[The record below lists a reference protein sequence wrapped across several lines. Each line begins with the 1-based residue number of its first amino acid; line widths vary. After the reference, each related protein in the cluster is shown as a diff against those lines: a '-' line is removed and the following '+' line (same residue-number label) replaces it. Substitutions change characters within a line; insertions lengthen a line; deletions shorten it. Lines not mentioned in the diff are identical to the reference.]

1 MYKSIR
7 IARIVISLIA
17 MGVPAWALVVGYD
30 SVFVR
35 MQILTALLTGV
46 ALCLLFWAIVTLL
59 YGRIYCSTVCPLGTL
74 MDLHTLPGKTT
85 RSRRRQAH
93 DTARI

>member
-17 MGVPAWALVVGYD
+17 MGVPAWSLVVGYD

-35 MQILTALLTGV
+35 MQILK
-46 ALCLLFWAIVTLL
+46 I
-59 YGRIYCSTVCPLGTL
+59 GR
-74 MDLHTLPGKTT
+74 
-85 RSRRRQAH
+85 AH
-93 DTARI
+93 V